1 MTQIYRY
8 DELDLSK
15 IEFEVPEK
23 QGNIY
28 YSQVKCDNNP
38 FYLQTSKLNI
48 LSDVNEL
55 SGVNPS
61 MEFEVPDNNL
71 DIHDLFHE
79 LDDMLVKTTYKNSVE
94 WFKQKIPLEV
104 IDDMYKRICKPL
116 KRNQNPT
123 LKFKL
128 PVIQNKVVCKIYN
141 QDRKFINVEDI
152 KKDSTGIL
160 ILHIRGIKFLKQQY
174 LYDIYITQ
182 MKVFIPK
189 TNKYLIPDECLI
201 DGDFC
206 TQSDEEIVDD
216 VAIKKIK
223 KNKEQMI
230 LRKKEDI
237 NKIKM
242 LQDEINKMNRNLE
255 NIE

>member
-48 LSDVNEL
+48 LSDCNEL
-55 SGVNPS
+55 SGSNPS
-61 MEFEVPDNNL
+61 MEFEIPDNNL

-116 KRNQNPT
+116 KRNQNPSI
-123 LKFKL
+123 KFKL
-128 PVIQNKVVCKIYN
+128 PVIQNKIVCKIYN
-141 QDRKFINVEDI
+141 QDKKFINVEDI
-152 KKDSTGIL
+152 NKNSSGIL
-160 ILHIRGIKFLKQQY
+160 IIHIRGIKFLKQQY

-189 TNKYLIPDECLI
+189 ENKYLIPEKCLI

-206 TQSDEEIVDD
+206 TQSDEEIIDSE
-216 VAIKKIK
+216 AIQEIEN
-223 KNKEQMI
+223 NKERMI
-230 LRKKEDI
+230 LRKKEEMD
-237 NKIKM
+237 KIKM
-242 LQDEINKMNRNLE
+242 LQEQINKMSKNLE
-255 NIE
+255 NSD